1 MSFHLF
7 CSPENASVQTLTKES
22 QMAFANR
29 GKRQIN
35 TRSACSSA
43 PLLPKHRLKQ
53 RCQIRPLGTNVQR
66 QLLAFLEMHCNK
78 QHVERTQ
85 EESLIQTTDG
95 LKDEYCMG

>member
-1 MSFHLF
+1 MSRDFMSFHLF
-7 CSPENASVQTLTKES
+7 CSPENASVQALTKES

-66 QLLAFLEMHCNK
+66 QLLAFLEMH
-78 QHVERTQ
+78 
-85 EESLIQTTDG
+85 
-95 LKDEYCMG
+95 